1 VEEIF
6 RGVMPFLLSIFF
18 VAAMITVFPN
28 LALMLPKMML
38 R

>member
-1 VEEIF
+1 
-6 RGVMPFLLSIFF
+6 LLSIFF
-18 VAAMITVFPN
+18 IVALITLFPN